1 MAIRARLGFR
11 LRRYAGVL
19 LAVSIMFTGTGASAA
34 ICRVAVDGV
43 AGNDGLGWTTPKD
56 LHGAL
61 ADTGCSELWLKQGV
75 YKPVSTTTAPT
86 AAERAITFQISRDL
100 LLYGG
105 FAGTEDT
112 LDARDP
118 VAHRTILSG
127 DIQGDDI
134 NEDGNFIAEWAH
146 TAPDATYGELVGGN
160 SFHVLTLGGQNG
172 SSVTAATLI
181 DGITIT
187 AGMAPASAPLPVGA
201 GLFCWADAPNSV
213 CSPRLN
219 DVDFSGNYARQ
230 YGGGMMSRAAGADSV
245 SSPSLTRV
253 RFSGNNGSLGGGL
266 ANMTAGGSG
275 NSTSNLNHSS
285 PSLVD
290 VSFTGNKGGQGGAM
304 YSFATRYSTTS
315 PELRRVTFSGNTAEP
330 SGGAMYIRA
339 AGIPS
344 VVSPVLSEVTFSNNS
359 AFQNGGAIYFE
370 ATGAATGAVELN
382 PVFNHVTFAN
392 NSAFRGGALA
402 NDYAGGANN
411 FSPSFSH
418 VVFWGNHATFDDD
431 FYFLVVNDA
440 FFEYTILA
448 DGCVPWNDENRIITC
463 GDGNSTADPQ
473 LGPLQDNGGFTQ
485 THLPGPGSSAID
497 AGIAAPCLSD
507 TDQRGVPRPQ
517 GSACDIG
524 AVEVHS
530 SGAIFANGF
539 END

>member
-1 MAIRARLGFR
+1 MKA
-11 LRRYAGVL
+11 LRRRNFRSWQCGAVL
-19 LAVSIMFTGTGASAA
+19 LAALAVLASPAA
-34 ICRVAVDGV
+34 TAAVCRVAVDGLV
-43 AGNDGLGWTTPKD
+43 GNDGTDWDTPKD

-61 ADTGCSELWLKQGV
+61 ADDTCDELWLKQGV
-75 YKPVSTTTAPT
+75 YKPVTTTTTPT
-86 AAERAITFQISRDL
+86 PAERAITFQISRDL

-112 LDARDP
+112 LGARDP

-134 NEDGNFIAEWAH
+134 NDDGNFIAEWAH
-146 TAPDATYGELVGGN
+146 TAPHPDFGELVGGN
-160 SFHVLTLGGQNG
+160 SFHVLTLGGENG

-187 AGMAPASAPLPVGA
+187 AGMAPASAPLPTGA

-219 DVDFSGNYARQ
+219 DVDFSGNFTTQ
-230 YGGGMMSRAAGADSV
+230 YGGGMMSRASGVDSV

-253 RFSGNNGSLGGGL
+253 RFSGNYGRLGGGL
-266 ANMTAGGSG
+266 TNMTAGGSG
-275 NSTSNLNHSS
+275 NSTGNLNQSS

-290 VSFTGNKGGQGGAM
+290 VSFTGNKGVLGGAM
-304 YSFATRYSTTS
+304 YSFATRYSTAS
-315 PELRRVTFSGNTAEP
+315 PQLRRVTFSGNTAET

-359 AFQNGGAIYFE
+359 AFQNGGASYFE

-402 NDYAGGANN
+402 NDWAGGANN

-418 VVFWGNHATFDDD
+418 VVFWGNQATFDHD
-431 FYFLVVNDA
+431 FYFLAVNHA

-448 DGCVPWNDENRIITC
+448 DGCVPWNDKNRIIIC
-463 GDGNSTADPQ
+463 GAGNITADPL
-473 LGPLQDNGGFTQ
+473 LGPLQHNGGFTQ
-485 THLPGPGSSAID
+485 THLPDPGSSAID

-517 GSACDIG
+517 GSACDLG
-524 AVEVHS
+524 AVE
-530 SGAIFANGF
+530 AIDANDLIFANGF
-539 END
+539 EG